1 MRKVFLLT
9 LAGLAALVAAMPG
22 SVIPATTARQA
33 SSQYVVLYKI
43 GASKA
48 AAHAA
53 IKAAGG
59 TIVRENTRVGLA
71 TVRSSNSRFVAAAMS
86 KAAIKGVAQS
96 SRIGHVPKAFRKSG
110 KVDKFAFEKGD
121 FSGESAGKATAL
133 RPAAIGAEPLSGL
146 QWDMKMINATADKS
160 HKVQP
165 GERGVLVG
173 IIDTGIDGS
182 HPDIAPNFNS
192 ALSRNF
198 TTDIPFDPLGNEI
211 DGACADDPDGSCS
224 DPSNVDES
232 GHGTHVAGTVAAAA
246 NGLGIAGVAPKVTLV
261 NLRAGQDSGFF
272 FLQPSVDALTYAGD
286 HGIDVVNMSYFVD
299 PWLFNCASN
308 PADSPAEQLEQRTI
322 IEAMQRALKY
332 AHKHGVT
339 LIAAA
344 GNGAQDY
351 SKPAIDAISP
361 DFPLGTEKERQ
372 IPTSCLDLPTEGKD
386 VLSTTALGPSE
397 RKSFYSDY
405 GVGHAFVGAPGG
417 DSLDTAT
424 GLANPQNRIL
434 STWPTFIAL
443 TGDADPLVPAPEV
456 DPVTGTPRTNRIICE
471 RRPNGTCAYYAYAQ
485 GTSMASPHAVG
496 VAAVIISEF
505 GKRDRRFGGLTLD
518 PDSVARILANS
529 AREHACP
536 VPNPTVFGALCEGS
550 PSYNGFYGYG
560 IIDAL
565 AAARSHG
572 DDDHGNGN
580 HGGGR

>member
-1 MRKVFLLT
+1 MRKVFLLALAT
-9 LAGLAALVAAMPG
+9 LAVLVAALPG
-22 SVIPATTARQA
+22 SVTPATTARQG
-33 SSQYVVLYKI
+33 SSQYVVLYKV
-43 GASKA
+43 GATKA

-59 TIVRENTRVGLA
+59 TILRENTRVGLA
-71 TVRSSNSRFVAAAMS
+71 TVRSSNARFIAAAMS
-86 KAAIKGVAQS
+86 KAAIKGVAKS
-96 SRIGHVPKAFRKSG
+96 RRIGQVPKVFRNNG
-110 KVDKFAFEKGD
+110 KIDKFAFEKGD
-121 FSGESAGKATAL
+121 FSGESAGQATTL
-133 RPAAIGAEPLSGL
+133 GPAAIGAEPLAGL
-146 QWDMKMINATADKS
+146 QWDMEMINATSDTS
-160 HKVQP
+160 HSVQP
-165 GERGVLVG
+165 GKHGVMVG

-182 HPDIAPNFNS
+182 HLDIAPNFNS

-198 TTDIPFDPLGNEI
+198 TTDIPVDPLGNEI

-224 DPSNVDES
+224 DPSNVDEN

-246 NGLGIAGVAPKVTLV
+246 NGLGVAGVAPNVTLV

-299 PWLFNCASN
+299 PWLFNCKDH
-308 PADSPAEQLEQRTI
+308 PADSPAEQLEQRTT

-332 AHKHGVT
+332 AHRRGVT

-351 SKPAIDAISP
+351 SKTRIDDISP
-361 DFPLGTEKERQ
+361 DFPLGTEKERTV
-372 IPTSCLDLPTEGKD
+372 PTSCLDLPTQGKN
-386 VLSTTALGPSE
+386 VLSVTALGPSE

-417 DSLDTAT
+417 DSLDTGT

-434 STWPTFIAL
+434 STWPTFVAL
-443 TGDADPLVPAPEV
+443 TGDIEGNEIPDV
-456 DPVTGTPRTNRIICE
+456 DPVTGEPISNRIICV
-471 RRPNGTCAYYAYAQ
+471 RQTDGSCVYYAYLQ

-505 GKRDRRFGGLTLD
+505 GTRDHKLGGLKLNPNRVEALLRKT
-518 PDSVARILANS
+518 

-536 VPNPTVFGALCEGS
+536 VPNPTEFDALCEGS
-550 PSYNGFYGYG
+550 LSYNGFYGHG
-560 IIDAL
+560 IVDAL
-565 AAARSHG
+565 AGATFPR
-572 DDDHGNGN
+572 
-580 HGGGR
+580 